1 MSRNKTTYIITTPD
15 KQTLLAEFRWTV
27 SRGRDTYGYNICSL
41 YIDGVKVSSCDGGGY
56 DMQGTCLADWLE
68 EAEQDQLKR
77 LTANYGSSTPD
88 GRGYYGLS
96 YRNPKTKKRQR
107 RWTAGCSVSLD
118 GGCGF
123 SSIERIGNC
132 IGYKFQYKG

>member
-15 KQTLLAEFRWTV
+15 KQTLVAEFRWTV
-27 SRGRDTYGYNICSL
+27 SRGQDTYGYNICSL
-41 YIDGVKVSSCDGGGY
+41 YIDGVKVSSCNGGGY
-56 DMQGTCLADWLE
+56 DMQGTCLADWLVE
-68 EAEQDQLKR
+68 IEQDQLKH

-107 RWTAGCSVSLD
+107 RWTVGCSVLLD

-123 SSIERIGNC
+123 SPIERIGNR